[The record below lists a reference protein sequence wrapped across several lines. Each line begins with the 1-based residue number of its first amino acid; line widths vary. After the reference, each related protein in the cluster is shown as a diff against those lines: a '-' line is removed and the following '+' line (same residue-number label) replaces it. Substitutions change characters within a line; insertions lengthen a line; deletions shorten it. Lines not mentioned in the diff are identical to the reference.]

1 MLKFVDARVEGVIVR
16 RIERYGVI
24 VVAATVLAIGVQAT
38 AQQLRLPQDAVYA
51 KAPGSPGKVVF
62 SHTSHVAYS
71 EKCTACHVKLFPIL
85 RPTRQV
91 THAFMEAGES
101 CGACHNG
108 QMAFGPGD
116 PATCTRCHAG

>member
-1 MLKFVDARVEGVIVR
+1 MGSVWRLGVLA
-16 RIERYGVI
+16 
-24 VVAATVLAIGVQAT
+24 VAATTLVLGGQAG
-38 AQQLRLPQDAVYA
+38 AQQLRLPQDVVYA
-51 KAPGSPGKVVF
+51 KASGSPGKVVF

-85 RPTRQV
+85 RPMRDV
-91 THAFMEAGES
+91 THAVMDAGGS

-116 PATCTRCHAG
+116 PVTCARCHAG

>member
-1 MLKFVDARVEGVIVR
+1 MRSIGRLG
-16 RIERYGVI
+16 
-24 VVAATVLAIGVQAT
+24 VVAASATALAFGGLAG
-38 AQQLRLPQDAVYA
+38 AQQLHLPQDVVYA
-51 KAPGSPGKVVF
+51 KASSSPGKVIF

-85 RPTRQV
+85 RPTREV
-91 THAFMEAGES
+91 THALMEAGAS

-116 PATCTRCHAG
+116 PATCARCHAG

>member
-1 MLKFVDARVEGVIVR
+1 MR
-16 RIERYGVI
+16 RIGGFGLV
-24 VVAATVLAIGVQAT
+24 VVAAAALALAAQAA
-38 AQQLRLPQDAVYA
+38 AQPIHLPRDLVYA

-62 SHTSHVAYS
+62 SHNSHVAFTD
-71 EKCTACHVKLFPIL
+71 KCTACHVKLFPIL

-91 THAFMEAGES
+91 THAVMEAGES

-108 QMAFGPGD
+108 QMAFGPSD

>member
-1 MLKFVDARVEGVIVR
+1 MRGIGRLGVVT
-16 RIERYGVI
+16 
-24 VVAATVLAIGVQAT
+24 VAAMALALGGLAG
-38 AQQLRLPQDAVYA
+38 AQQLRLPQDLVYA
-51 KAPGSPGKVVF
+51 KASGSPGKVIF

-85 RPTRQV
+85 RPMRQV
-91 THAFMEAGES
+91 THSTMEAGES

>member
-1 MLKFVDARVEGVIVR
+1 MKRMAKFGLVFAVGV
-16 RIERYGVI
+16 
-24 VVAATVLAIGVQAT
+24 VLALAALAA
-38 AQQLRLPQDAVYA
+38 AQQPRLPQDMVYA
-51 KAPGSPGKVVF
+51 KAAGSPGKVVF
-62 SHTSHVAYS
+62 RHTSHVAYTD
-71 EKCTACHVKLFPIL
+71 KCTACHVKLFPIL

-91 THAFMEAGES
+91 THAVMEAGKS